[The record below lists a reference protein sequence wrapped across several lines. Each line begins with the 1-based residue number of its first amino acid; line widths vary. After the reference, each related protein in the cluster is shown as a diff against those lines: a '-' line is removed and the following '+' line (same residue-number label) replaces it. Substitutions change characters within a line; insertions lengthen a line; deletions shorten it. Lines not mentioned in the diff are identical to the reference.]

1 MTVTVNSLPV
11 IDMST
16 VAVSNENCNQSDG
29 SIGGIQVNGGIP
41 NYQYGWNTTPP
52 STTLSISG
60 LSDGMYQLVVT
71 DANGC
76 FSTTSVQVGSNP
88 APQIDATGLNVTQP
102 TCVDG
107 GSISGIT
114 ASGSAPLTY
123 SWTGTSQTGSTL
135 SNLQAGSYALT
146 VTDAAG
152 CTAQYGPI
160 VLVNP
165 VLPQADFTWT
175 PTTPDVNTTVTFTDN
190 STGNGIVSYQWQ
202 IDGQAPSGQQVE
214 TAFTAGG
221 TYTIVL
227 TVTDA
232 NGCVDDTMQLITVLS
247 EIQVPNVITA
257 NGDGVNDLFIIDG
270 LTENTTLTI
279 LNRWGNVVF
288 TTENYQ
294 NNWNGRDTSGKELT
308 DGVYTYIYKTSY
320 QQTGHGFIHVIH

>member
-76 FSTTSVQVGSNP
+76 LSTTSVQVGSNP

-175 PTTPDVNTTVTFTDN
+175 PTNPDVNTTVTFTDN

-202 IDGQAPSGQQVE
+202 IDGQALSGQQVS
-214 TAFTAGG
+214 
-221 TYTIVL
+221 YTMDHEGEYIVEL
-227 TVTDA
+227 TITDVNGCSDNMIVTIPVYGTVT
-232 NGCVDDTMQLITVLS
+232 I
-247 EIQVPNVITA
+247 PNVVTA
-257 NGDGVNDLFIIDG
+257 NNDGVNDLFIIQG
-270 LTENTTLTI
+270 LKPNTSVTI
-279 LNRWGNVVF
+279 LNRWGDLVF
-288 TTENYQ
+288 ETNNYQ
-294 NNWNGRDTSGKELT
+294 NNWDGRDLSGVLLNE
-308 DGVYTYIYKTSY
+308 GVYTYILTTSNGT
-320 QQTGHGFIHVIH
+320 QEHGFIHLIR